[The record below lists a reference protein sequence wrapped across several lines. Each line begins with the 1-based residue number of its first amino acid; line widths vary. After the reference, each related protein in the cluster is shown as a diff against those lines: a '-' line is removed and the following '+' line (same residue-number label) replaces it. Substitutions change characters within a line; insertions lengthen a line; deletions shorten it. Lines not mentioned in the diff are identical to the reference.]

1 VPRAISLPTGAG
13 RVPAQRRSTPTVIE
27 ASGEP
32 GWRETLVLFLLYL
45 ALLGYL
51 LALPFGL
58 GLDALQLL
66 FAGSG
71 SARCSHLF
79 LLVASGTLAPL
90 FAFGDEFFGAFGRQ
104 DRIASRRSRLDSFL
118 WRRWLAR
125 GGAGSTGGT
134 TPLLALGDQV
144 LGCGGGQ
151 GAGRPAT
158 VLASWAAAGAA
169 KAKPAN
175 TM

>member
-1 VPRAISLPTGAG
+1 
-13 RVPAQRRSTPTVIE
+13 VIE

-32 GWRETLVLFLLYL
+32 GWRETLVLFLFHL

-66 FAGSG
+66 LAGSG
-71 SARCSHLF
+71 SARRSHLF

-118 WRRWLAR
+118 WRRRFAR
-125 GGAGSTGGT
+125 SGAAGSTGGT